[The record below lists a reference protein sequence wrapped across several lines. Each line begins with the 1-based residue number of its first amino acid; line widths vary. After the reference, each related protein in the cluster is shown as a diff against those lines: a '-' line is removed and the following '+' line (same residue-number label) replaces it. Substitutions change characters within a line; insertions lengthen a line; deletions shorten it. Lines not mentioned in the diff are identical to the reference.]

1 MSAENISLLFDP
13 SHVSAQTSDSHSWG
27 SWSCLR
33 AWGHGTRLELSDASN
48 GGKNIAPQSLLSC
61 SYHLKCTM
69 KKTNL
74 RHPTAANVE
83 DILQTE
89 TAVMIQNQPPFH
101 RKTPQLHSP
110 YLHSTDGENL
120 WHLLSANLHWE
131 KRVRQVTARHSGWT
145 SEDYIALHIILLSKH
160 SSSRAQPD
168 TLADSLAE
176 RQDCYLQTGH
186 LENEWP
192 PSATRKL
199 HGSNSIQLTQ
209 N

>member
-1 MSAENISLLFDP
+1 MRPPSCMVFSKSLLRELSVPNCKMSVSSPWLTVTIYMLPRYRKWWFTKRKMRANRLMYPENVSLLFDP
-13 SHVSAQTSDSHSWG
+13 STVSAQTSDSHSWG

-48 GGKNIAPQSLLSC
+48 GGKTIAPTSLLSC

-110 YLHSTDGENL
+110 
-120 WHLLSANLHWE
+120 
-131 KRVRQVTARHSGWT
+131 
-145 SEDYIALHIILLSKH
+145 
-160 SSSRAQPD
+160 
-168 TLADSLAE
+168 
-176 RQDCYLQTGH
+176 
-186 LENEWP
+186 
-192 PSATRKL
+192 
-199 HGSNSIQLTQ
+199 
-209 N
+209 